1 MADADGMVFWYN
13 QRWFD
18 YSGTTIADMKGWG
31 WKKIHHPDHL
41 QRHHRKIAS
50 SQVKGKTASLGND
63 DLYRWFLSY
72 CTYLANGMQ

>member
-41 QRHHRKIAS
+41 QR
-50 SQVKGKTASLGND
+50 
-63 DLYRWFLSY
+63 
-72 CTYLANGMQ
+72 